1 MFRKSNYVF
10 ALLAAGILLVACGM
24 DETSSGEPGSTRT
37 IYGTSQKGPFVMGTE
52 VTLYGMDEN
61 LRQTGTHFST
71 KVNNNKGDYSLK
83 KINLDDRYAWLN
95 ANGYYIDEVTGEKST
110 QKISLNSLVDLQ
122 DLDHVNINVLTHLAF
137 DRIRNLVKQG
147 KPVKEAKR
155 QAEKEVMTAF
165 GFSEETEAFDQ
176 LDILGNGEDDAKLL
190 AISLIMLTAK
200 DMGEVTDRLA
210 MVAMDI
216 ETDGALDDTTLI
228 GQIKRDVSMANHDA
242 VYNVVRQNLI
252 SMGATKV
259 ADFQKYLDLF
269 VAPWDSTWGVWIRCG
284 NYDEVRATLT
294 YDKMGYNHYICRDGV
309 WKRYH
314 GARDEGD
321 APVDT
326 TGKYGTMV
334 DKRDGRAYKTLD
346 VKMKDGK
353 TVTWMASLLEY
364 SPSFNYSNVK
374 FCENDPNQRYSV
386 TKEDRNYESVEWILG
401 NEPGIGREYP
411 ICMILNLFDSGKC
424 TIEGLGSDI
433 IDRVIGGEK
442 IQGICPNG
450 WHLPSEREWNELFE
464 TIEGDYR
471 IEDLLRYTQYRDNEL
486 YFGDGVWPSSE
497 TLSYQRLKLEERED
511 FGTEV
516 RCVKD

>member
-1 MFRKSNYVF
+1 MFRKGYYVF
-10 ALLAAGILLVACGM
+10 ALLAAGILLAACGM

-37 IYGTSQKGPFVMGTE
+37 IYGTSQKGPFVKGTE

-147 KPVKEAKR
+147 KPVNEAKR

-200 DMGEVTDRLA
+200 DMGEVTDHLA
-210 MVAMDI
+210 TIAMDI

-228 GQIKRDVSMANHDA
+228 GQIKKDVSMANHDA

-326 TGKYGTMV
+326 AGKYGTMV

-346 VKMKDGK
+346 IKMKDGK

-374 FCENDPNQRYSV
+374 FCENDPSQRYCV
-386 TKEDRNYESVEWILG
+386 TEEDRNYGSVEWILG

-411 ICMILNLFDSGKC
+411 ICMILNLSDSGKC
-424 TIEGLGSDI
+424 TIEGLNSDI
-433 IDRVIGGEK
+433 IDRVVDGEK
-442 IQGICPNG
+442 YQGICPDG
-450 WHLPSEREWNELFE
+450 WHLPSEKEWNELVE
-464 TIEGDYR
+464 IMEGDYR
-471 IEDLLRYTQYRDNEL
+471 IDELLRYTQYRENEYFVTSPSWSLYDN
-486 YFGDGVWPSSE
+486 
-497 TLSYQRLKLEERED
+497 YQLIKDRED